1 MKYICIDTYR
11 EYMKLVFV
19 DIMVQRTLK
28 VHTNYCP
35 ISIMIPKY
43 LKHMDNHT
51 VWWDNVHFM

>member
-43 LKHMDNHT
+43 LKHG
-51 VWWDNVHFM
+51 